1 MSERDMS
8 SQDSAT
14 QQLPPI
20 EGNDSAQELTYDD
33 IQKACSRKPGL
44 LEELVSRNFGM
55 FETMMEKSRK
65 RRDMVDVMTLD
76 PASFVRDEHTD
87 KACYIFSEAI
97 GSVFRDFVLSDPK
110 RKALLVNTETRED
123 AKDLLCRLHVFT
135 TEYADF
141 FQTAF
146 DEAMQPYC
154 ENFKKACVDKYF
166 TIYNKEKEDF
176 ETSVLAESIEESS
189 KKEEQDSDEQ
199 ASNAATTTPSK
210 RPTIRLSSVEKNQSL
225 DTSSDEEE
233 EDEDDEDEESD
244 FELRRSSTG
253 TDIEPDE
260 GNNEEP
266 IRTPSQAN
274 PTSKKRK
281 FSSENSSARKKMG
294 RGRPRKGPM
303 MTLDQGMRVLAYNSE
318 SEEWS
323 TFKIGPRAS
332 NTVIT
337 MTAAKKLL
345 SAGNLKPAYVDV

>member
-1 MSERDMS
+1 MSTQELS
-8 SQDSAT
+8 SQESAT

-20 EGNDSAQELTYDD
+20 ETSDGLTYDD
-33 IQKACSRKPGL
+33 IQKACVKKPGL

-55 FETMMEKSRK
+55 FESMMERSRK
-65 RRDMVDVMTLD
+65 RRAMVDVMTLD
-76 PASFVRDEHTD
+76 PATFVRDEHTD

-97 GSVFRDFVLSDPK
+97 GSVFRDFVLSNPK
-110 RKALLVNTETRED
+110 RKELLVDTETRED

-135 TEYADF
+135 TEFADF

-146 DEAMQPYC
+146 DEAMQGYC
-154 ENFKKACVDKYF
+154 ENFKSSCVDKYF
-166 TIYNKEKEDF
+166 TIYNEETQDF
-176 ETSVLAESIEESS
+176 ETSVLAESQEESLNQ
-189 KKEEQDSDEQ
+189 EEQDSDEH
-199 ASNAATTTPSK
+199 ASNAITTTPSK
-210 RPTIRLSSVEKNQSL
+210 RPTVRLSSVEKNQSL

-233 EDEDDEDEESD
+233 EEDEDDEDEESD
-244 FELRRSSTG
+244 LELRRSGTG

-266 IRTPSQAN
+266 MRTPSQARS
-274 PTSKKRK
+274 TSKKRK

-345 SAGNLKPAYVDV
+345 SAGNLKPAYVDI